1 MEKDLSTQCN
11 SLISTRTVNGVN
23 PPMSSIQTS
32 LWGALNFYQAI
43 ENIILYNHSMITL
56 LQEKDACTTKLCI
69 RARFCKKRNTAFV
82 SSSKRWGGGSID
94 IVFPCQSFF
103 LFIQLKFHVGE
114 KSTFHYN
121 ITFWDL
127 NTRLLLVVLWSSLR
141 LPHLTV

>member
-82 SSSKRWGGGSID
+82 SSSKKEGGGEEALTLYS
-94 IVFPCQSFF
+94 PASLFF
-103 LFIQLKFHVGE
+103 SLF
-114 KSTFHYN
+114 N
-121 ITFWDL
+121 
-127 NTRLLLVVLWSSLR
+127 
-141 LPHLTV
+141 